1 MQRIYPIISTHLAS
15 TSIQL
20 QLIQNLN
27 QPLISTFSPFSFSI
41 VTRVKH
47 DRVESDLEEKRASSP
62 FSFDPTDRIT
72 EFTIGFYKSKAILD
86 IVFN

>member
-1 MQRIYPIISTHLAS
+1 M
-15 TSIQL
+15 
-20 QLIQNLN
+20 
-27 QPLISTFSPFSFSI
+27 

-47 DRVESDLEEKRASSP
+47 DRVESDLEEKRASSS
-62 FSFDPTDRIT
+62 FSFDPTDWIT